1 MIVRASI
8 TIVGIKSSVSGV
20 ALVDAGSVLTLLDE
34 EIANVVGVRL
44 LGKRVRLVVGDGHEI
59 VAELGVVKELIIEGE
74 SLPEAHVAITKFSE
88 KIRESLKKLGLAD
101 WCIVGLSTLEILGLA
116 PNTSSGRLE
125 KVGVLVL

>member
-8 TIVGIKSSVSGV
+8 TIAGIKSSVSGI

-125 KVGVLVL
+125 KVGVPVL

>member
-8 TIVGIKSSVSGV
+8 TIVGIKSSVSGI

-125 KVGVLVL
+125 KVGVPVL